1 MMRAIAIVIGLMLAA
16 GCNKPESDDCR
27 KAIKNMNRLM
37 GTDKLQ
43 TPAAVEAAVRSCRG
57 TSTKESV
64 ECAIQAQTLDQ
75 LKSCGFYKE
84 PKLEPEGSGSAAG
97 SGSAGSGSAK

>member
-1 MMRAIAIVIGLMLAA
+1 MIRFAIVIAVVFGVGA

-37 GTDKLQ
+37 GTDKLTTSAQ
-43 TPAAVEAAVRSCRG
+43 LEASVRSCRG

-75 LKSCGFYKE
+75 LKTCGFYRE
-84 PKLEPEGSGSAAG
+84 PPPEEPAG
-97 SGSAGSGSAK
+97 SGSAGSAAGSAK